1 MKTYT
6 HTTIDIGPNV
16 SSKKVRLSRKQC
28 KCASAFFAVQS
39 AFKKP

>member
-1 MKTYT
+1 MKPYT

-28 KCASAFFAVQS
+28 KCAAAFHTVQE